1 MPLAFLLA
9 HSLLTHPIPSTIC
22 PALPPP
28 QVAALRRENAGLLR
42 DRLDGDGSSSGRGSS
57 EADAKRLKGDVKR
70 LADQNAKLTK
80 ELSAFDLVR

>member
-1 MPLAFLLA
+1 M
-9 HSLLTHPIPSTIC
+9 
-22 PALPPP
+22 
-28 QVAALRRENAGLLR
+28 AALRRENAGLLR
-42 DRLDGDGSSSGRGSS
+42 DRLDGDGSSSSSSRGGG